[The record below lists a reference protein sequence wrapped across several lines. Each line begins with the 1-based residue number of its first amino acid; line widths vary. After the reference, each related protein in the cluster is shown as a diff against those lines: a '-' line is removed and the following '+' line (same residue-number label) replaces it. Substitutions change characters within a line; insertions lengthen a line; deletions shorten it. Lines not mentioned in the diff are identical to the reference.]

1 MMKVLKVFAAGV
13 IMGLLFAPQKGTKTR
28 KRISKIFKDCKN
40 DAKEFAEDIAD
51 KAEDI
56 ADKVE
61 SNVKTAKKAIKK
73 I

>member
-1 MMKVLKVFAAGV
+1 MMKVLKVFTAGV
-13 IMGLLFAPQKGTKTR
+13 IIGLLFAPQKGTKTR
-28 KRISKIFKDCKN
+28 KRISKIFKTYKD
-40 DAKEFAEDIAD
+40 DAKEF
-51 KAEDI
+51 AEDI

>member
-1 MMKVLKVFAAGV
+1 MMKVLKVFTAGV
-13 IMGLLFAPQKGTKTR
+13 IIGLLFAPQKGAKTR
-28 KRISKIFKDCKN
+28 KRISKIFRNYKD
-40 DAKEFAEDIAD
+40 DAKEF
-51 KAEDI
+51 AEDI